1 MSTTLDL
8 GSLPAKVNKYKQLLQ
23 NTNDF
28 RKEWSDLQKM
38 IVETLEYVV
47 KETGLTGTVEVK
59 DNIENLSSVVL
70 DLGRS
75 SSGLIEKL
83 EDSGVHR
90 TMVKSNGALMYQQL
104 FNGKIMVMTVN
115 PSIEGYGEPKP
126 PHMQEILRP
135 SELKAGFILR
145 HVESLV
151 SSISEW
157 EDYDD
162 GDKKKESFNP
172 IGFQSGIITEES

>member
-1 MSTTLDL
+1 
-8 GSLPAKVNKYKQLLQ
+8 
-23 NTNDF
+23 
-28 RKEWSDLQKM
+28 
-38 IVETLEYVV
+38 
-47 KETGLTGTVEVK
+47 
-59 DNIENLSSVVL
+59 
-70 DLGRS
+70 
-75 SSGLIEKL
+75 
-83 EDSGVHR
+83 
-90 TMVKSNGALMYQQL
+90 
-104 FNGKIMVMTVN
+104 MTVN
-115 PSIEGYGEPKP
+115 PSIEGYGEPKA

-162 GDKKKESFNP
+162 GNKKKEAFNP